1 MSALIA
7 VLLGCIWK
15 HSVHGQPRRILS
27 FVVAKDAD
35 WDLALKKKKHDRTVM
50 SWRHSSMLCRW
61 LWHKLH
67 GQVLCLHLKYSMW
80 DRGRAGSLTSRI
92 VDTQVPPALSHSIS
106 LDIYFT
112 EHPLFS
118 DSNRPSDF
126 NALLCSSWVH
136 FTRGWADTPWL
147 IPTRLHSRGM

>member
-1 MSALIA
+1 MHLEAQCTWATEENSVICSSKRCR
-7 VLLGCIWK
+7 LG
-15 HSVHGQPRRILS
+15 SS
-27 FVVAKDAD
+27 FE
-35 WDLALKKKKHDRTVM
+35 KKKHDRTVM